1 MLGAPKV
8 HICRVQRFGLRHP
21 PNTRASGDDGMG
33 GAYSKE
39 QGRHGNGIVVDTL
52 MAAAASTLLYQLQY
66 GGHDSPNRLGHDS
79 PDRLEASNGKNAS
92 HHSSTL
98 DLCASSSSDN
108 NMDYKPD
115 GLVFSHDKDYL
126 LDIDYDLEEERL
138 WSSFPKNKKQM
149 NIIPG
154 SSQPPDL
161 SMYPKSEQQA
171 VVDAYTAKRKS
182 FTDRDCHQ
190 RVKKKN
196 LEAKLSTTVSAD
208 QIQQLRPMS
217 VVEAHRLVEVDT
229 FKNKN
234 VLWLCISEEA
244 SLRGIT
250 TRANRS
256 DVMNLTIVGIN
267 FYVNATF
274 HEHSGWVVHSA
285 VCREGD
291 DVLQISPK
299 DWIDQSVM
307 ETKKGSMRTPIGA
320 KFVVPIIK
328 DAVAD
333 NPGIPYQSIQE
344 IIKPYAKE
352 YTLID
357 SIVQDARDRAKL
369 QLFGSAEENVQ
380 YVGGVLDHVRRLGH
394 KVEMIFQ
401 DQQ

>member
-1 MLGAPKV
+1 
-8 HICRVQRFGLRHP
+8 
-21 PNTRASGDDGMG
+21 
-33 GAYSKE
+33 
-39 QGRHGNGIVVDTL
+39 
-52 MAAAASTLLYQLQY
+52 
-66 GGHDSPNRLGHDS
+66 
-79 PDRLEASNGKNAS
+79 
-92 HHSSTL
+92 
-98 DLCASSSSDN
+98 
-108 NMDYKPD
+108 
-115 GLVFSHDKDYL
+115 
-126 LDIDYDLEEERL
+126 
-138 WSSFPKNKKQM
+138 
-149 NIIPG
+149 
-154 SSQPPDL
+154 
-161 SMYPKSEQQA
+161 
-171 VVDAYTAKRKS
+171 
-182 FTDRDCHQ
+182 
-190 RVKKKN
+190 
-196 LEAKLSTTVSAD
+196 
-208 QIQQLRPMS
+208 
-217 VVEAHRLVEVDT
+217 
-229 FKNKN
+229 
-234 VLWLCISEEA
+234 
-244 SLRGIT
+244 
-250 TRANRS
+250 
-256 DVMNLTIVGIN
+256 MNLTIVGIN